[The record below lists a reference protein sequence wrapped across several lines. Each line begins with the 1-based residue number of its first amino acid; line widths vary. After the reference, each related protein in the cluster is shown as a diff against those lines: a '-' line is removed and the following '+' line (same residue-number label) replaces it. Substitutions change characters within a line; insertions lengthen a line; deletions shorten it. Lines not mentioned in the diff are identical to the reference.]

1 VALILKTFTFE
12 PYRYPYKPL
21 GRPLSFDFLRY
32 IFALF
37 NILTRRCRRF
47 MSCGCYFQRIRQSF
61 FKDESTRPDNYS
73 NRKICTGRIFA
84 AERAGSTVAAM
95 LIARAAAAIHNAS
108 NPLA

>member
-1 VALILKTFTFE
+1 MALILKTFTFE
-12 PYRYPYKPL
+12 PYRYPYKPF
-21 GRPLSFDFLRY
+21 GRPLSFDFLRH

-47 MSCGCYFQRIRQSF
+47 MSCGRYFQRIRQPS
-61 FKDESTRPDNYS
+61 SRMSPQGLDNYS
-73 NRKICTGRIFA
+73 KRKICTGRIFA

-95 LIARAAAAIHNAS
+95 LIASAAAAIHNAS